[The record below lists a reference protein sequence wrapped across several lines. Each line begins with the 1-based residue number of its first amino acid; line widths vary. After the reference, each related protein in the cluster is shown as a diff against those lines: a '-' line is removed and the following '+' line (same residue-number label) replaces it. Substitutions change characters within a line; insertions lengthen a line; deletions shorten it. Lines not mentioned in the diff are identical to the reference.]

1 MDVPRHSENNNHNID
16 VNKLTK
22 EAEAG
27 HGHFVRAVLDEM
39 SFHERLKVL
48 RQVQKLSKEHHN
60 RNADVP
66 YVVLRAGV
74 NTDADCAYMELNQHV
89 PHKQF
94 FGLLDK
100 EMPVYTDCI
109 RFPTGEE
116 NIDDDNVFE

>member
-1 MDVPRHSENNNHNID
+1 MDGQGRSENNNNID
-16 VNKLTK
+16 VDKLTK
-22 EAEAG
+22 EAEEG

-48 RQVQKLSKEHHN
+48 RQVQKLSEEHHN
-60 RNADVP
+60 LNADVP

-74 NTDADCAYMELNQHV
+74 NTDADCAYMELDRHV

-100 EMPVYTDCI
+100 EAPVYADFI

-116 NIDDDNVFE
+116 YIDDDNLFE